1 MAQNRQVS
9 GEVQV
14 NIDVFDFDGTLVKT
28 PGREQAEKDFLAATG
43 NPWPHIGFYGRLE
56 SLIPPVFP
64 EKPGDE
70 FLIQEVAEIC
80 RAKECDLRVLM
91 TGRPY
96 KLRNRV
102 LEICTHYG
110 LAFGLTYFQG
120 QKDCPGINTFECKT
134 SGLRQL
140 LTLNP
145 QRLRLWEDR
154 EDHFVLFEELFRTFR
169 AERPEVEF
177 VLNRVVS

>member
-1 MAQNRQVS
+1 M
-9 GEVQV
+9 

-28 PGREQAEKDFLAATG
+28 PGREQAEKDYLAANGT
-43 NPWPHIGFYGRLE
+43 PWPYIGFYGRLE

-64 EKPGDE
+64 DKPGEE
-70 FLIQEVAEIC
+70 FLIREVADIALARE
-80 RAKECDLRVLM
+80 ADLQVLM

-102 LEICTHYG
+102 LEICSHYG
-110 LAFGLTYFQG
+110 LSFGATYFQG
-120 QKDCPGINTFECKT
+120 QKNCPGSNTFECKT
-134 SGLRQL
+134 SGLREL

-154 EDHFVLFEELFRTFR
+154 EDHYDLFQILFGSFR
-169 AERPEVEF
+169 LERPEVEF
-177 VLNRVVS
+177 VLHRVVS